1 MKQTNHTPT
10 ALDNATDILRR
21 GWQPIPIPHLSKNPN
36 FAGWQNLNLTEN
48 DLAKHFNG
56 KLQNIGVHL
65 GTKSNGLTDIDL
77 DSPEAIKIADYFLPP
92 TEAVFGRTSKPRSHR
107 LYYCANGKFEKFNNP
122 FLVNSKDET
131 QRKQACI
138 VELRT
143 GDGLQTVFPGSTHE
157 SGEAIN
163 WQSDGEPLQIDSQTL
178 RRACA
183 LLASACLIST
193 FWRNGMRNELNL
205 ALSGALLRNGFDLA
219 ATKQFIRAVGAAAN
233 DEEISDRL
241 KAIDATAQKLE
252 SGENVYG
259 FPKLAEITD
268 RKLVETICKWL
279 LIGNKQESEAQ
290 RNNQNETPGEFIGN
304 PKPLDLILKPVEP
317 IDEKCLP
324 KVLVNWLRPASKII
338 GCPFD
343 FLVFSA
349 IVTAGSLIG
358 SRVRVKALQ
367 NSDWFVVPNVYGG
380 IVGLPSSKK
389 TPALDE
395 TRKPILELQAKARKE
410 FADKRKDFE
419 IEARY
424 YERET
429 AAIYKN
435 KDLNLEQTK
444 QRIKDI
450 EEPNHPTMKRFET
463 NDITTPKLAQFLA
476 ENPNGLLQFR
486 DELTGWLKSLDAD
499 YDTNA
504 RTLILEL
511 WKGAI
516 NYEKARVGDGEIQIQ
531 SGTLSIIGGIQ
542 PSKLQKYVAE
552 AYSFDNSDGFLQRFL
567 FVYPDPQRHLE
578 RSTASDF
585 QAMQDGYAAADK
597 VFAKLAE
604 NDFNGRVNAANGDRF
619 YAVKFAPDAQKVI
632 NEWTEEIETEAEK
645 LQIED
650 EAFSSFLCKL
660 PKSCFAVALIF
671 HCLENINQ
679 AAFPDEITAAT
690 ALNAISYIK
699 VLISHAGRV
708 FALGENQ
715 IFALANMLLGKI
727 RKGNLKQGF
736 KGREVIRKQWSG
748 LKSKDTVQDVLSLL
762 IDYGY
767 LREHQTSG
775 EGRRT
780 VDYYFHPSLEI
791 ESKSNSEETSKTVS
805 AKIEEIEKTEISLE
819 QALSKTD
826 KTEPDLSVLSVFDSG
841 QLPPFPENLRKIESE
856 MECSICGLEL
866 EIWQNELFC
875 SMGCRNPTKIK

>member
-48 DLAKHFNG
+48 DLAEHFNG

-77 DSPEAIKIADYFLPP
+77 DSPEAIKIADYFLPE
-92 TEAVFGRTSKPRSHR
+92 TEAVFGRAGKPRSHR

-143 GDGLQTVFPGSTHE
+143 GDGKQTVFPGSTHE
-157 SGEAIN
+157 SGESVN
-163 WQSDGEPLQIDSQTL
+163 WQSDGEPLKIDAQTL

-290 RNNQNETPGEFIGN
+290 RNNQNETPGEFTGD
-304 PKPLDLILKPVEP
+304 PKPLDLTLKPVET
-317 IDEKCLP
+317 IDDDCLP
-324 KVLVNWLRPASKII
+324 KVLVDWLRPASKVI

-343 FLVFSA
+343 FLVLSA
-349 IVTAGSLIG
+349 IVAAGNLIG

-367 NSDWFVVPNVYGG
+367 NSNWCVVPNLYAGL
-380 IVGLPSSKK
+380 VGLPSTKK

-395 TRKPILELQAKARKE
+395 TRKPILELQNKAFIKYE
-410 FADKRKDFE
+410 TEKADYE
-419 IEARY
+419 IEAKF
-424 YERET
+424 YEREST
-429 AAIYKN
+429 NSVKGC
-435 KDLNLEQTK
+435 
-444 QRIKDI
+444 KDI
-450 EEPNHPTMKRFET
+450 ASYKTKLAMLDKPEKPHVRRFET
-463 NDITTPKLAQFLA
+463 NDITAPKLIQFLA
-476 ENPNGLLQFR
+476 ENPNGLMLFR
-486 DELTGWLKSLDAD
+486 DELTGWLRSLEAD
-499 YDTNA
+499 YDKSA
-504 RTLILEL
+504 RSFILEL

-516 NYEKARVGDGEIQIQ
+516 AYELSRVDGREIRVT
-531 SGTLSIIGGIQ
+531 SGTFSIIGGIQ

-567 FVYPDPQRHLE
+567 FTYPDTGTRPE
-578 RSTASDF
+578 KPTESDYL
-585 QAMQDGYAAADK
+585 AMQEGFAAANDT
-597 VFAKLAE
+597 FTKLADF
-604 NDFNGRVNAANGDRF
+604 DFNGKVIGANGNRF
-619 YAVKFAPDAQKVI
+619 HAVKFAPDAQIQI
-632 NEWTEEIETEAEK
+632 NEWRDETEAEGDR
-645 LQIED
+645 LQTED
-650 EAFSSFLCKL
+650 EAFSSFLYKL
-660 PKSCFAVALIF
+660 PKNCFAVALIF

-679 AAFPDEITAAT
+679 TYFPDEITQAT
-690 ALNAISYIK
+690 ALRAITYIE
-699 VLISHAGRV
+699 VLKSHARRV

-715 IFALANMLLGKI
+715 IFALAQVLIGKI
-727 RKGNLKQGF
+727 KKGDLKQDF
-736 KGREVIRKQWSG
+736 TGREVTRKQWSG
-748 LKSKDTVQDVLSLL
+748 LKTPDTIKDVLSLL
-762 IDYGY
+762 VDYGY
-767 LREHQTSG
+767 LREFQTNG
-775 EGRRT
+775 EGRQT
-780 VDYYFHPSLEI
+780 VKYYYHPSLENGVKN
-791 ESKSNSEETSKTVS
+791 EV
-805 AKIEEIEKTEISLE
+805 EK
-819 QALSKTD
+819 
-826 KTEPDLSVLSVFDSG
+826 
-841 QLPPFPENLRKIESE
+841 
-856 MECSICGLEL
+856 
-866 EIWQNELFC
+866 
-875 SMGCRNPTKIK
+875 